1 MENEPLSAGQLA
13 ELADQYWLV
22 YQERLAADKVA
33 AELKTRENQLSA
45 KLTEE
50 MLNQK
55 LTSIGGKLL
64 KVSLPT
70 EPDYVPAVNDWNEF
84 YTFVMSSKD
93 LSLLERRV
101 SKAAIKER
109 WAADIS
115 VPGISKFPVYKLSK
129 SQVKG

>member
-1 MENEPLSAGQLA
+1 MEATPLSAGELA
-13 ELADQYWLV
+13 ELADQYWLA
-22 YQERLAADKVA
+22 YQQRLAADKVA
-33 AELKTRENQLSA
+33 AELKTKENQLSA

-70 EPDYVPAVNDWNEF
+70 EPEYVPAVTDWNEF
-84 YTFVMSSKD
+84 YEFVMSSKD

-109 WAADIS
+109 WASDIS